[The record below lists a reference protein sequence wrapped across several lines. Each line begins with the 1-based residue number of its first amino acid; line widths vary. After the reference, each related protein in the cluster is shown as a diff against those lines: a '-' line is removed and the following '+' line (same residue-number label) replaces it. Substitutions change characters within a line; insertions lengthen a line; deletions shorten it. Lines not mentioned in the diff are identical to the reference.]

1 MQPHSHRRSALF
13 GLYLEGPVYFTT
25 DYPWPDE
32 FSMWK
37 QSIEKGELSCLR
49 ENGLNNACLKHC
61 SFRLWAA
68 SWCNFIC
75 FIDICKA
82 RGGLSTLCFC
92 IHMNTGICM
101 WTFCQLWTVVCIVKL
116 NKATLLVWEKS
127 TKSVRNAPEIFQG
140 NGEEHPV
147 PCVNSYMLWIA
158 SAQRAVKLS
167 SMCTTQVK
175 FLYVNWMQND

>member
-1 MQPHSHRRSALF
+1 MFLYSYEYWYLHVDILSAMDS
-13 GLYLEGPVYFTT
+13 G
-25 DYPWPDE
+25 
-32 FSMWK
+32 MHK
-37 QSIEKGELSCLR
+37 
-49 ENGLNNACLKHC
+49 
-61 SFRLWAA
+61 
-68 SWCNFIC
+68 
-75 FIDICKA
+75 
-82 RGGLSTLCFC
+82 
-92 IHMNTGICM
+92 
-101 WTFCQLWTVVCIVKL
+101 VKL

-127 TKSVRNAPEIFQG
+127 TKSVRNAPEILQG